1 MTGPQK
7 LGTRERI
14 RQTKSLP
21 FETHKL
27 VQQMEKKCKQI
38 NLNYK

>member
-7 LGTRERI
+7 LETQEGT

-27 VQQMEKKCKQI
+27 VQQMEKKANKYI
-38 NLNYK
+38 